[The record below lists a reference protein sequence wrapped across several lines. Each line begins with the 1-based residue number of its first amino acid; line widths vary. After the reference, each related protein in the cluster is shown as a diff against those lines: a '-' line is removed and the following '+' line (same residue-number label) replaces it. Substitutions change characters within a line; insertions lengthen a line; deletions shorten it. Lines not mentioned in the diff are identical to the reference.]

1 MGFEPTTTC
10 LASKSSTTE
19 LPPQSLGASALRP
32 FLTTTTMQHS
42 NESSLV
48 SIEELNLTAVVDMTP
63 VISVTV
69 SKPALTYL
77 VEYNGIE
84 PLTS

>member
-32 FLTTTTMQHS
+32 FLTTTMMQYS
-42 NESSLV
+42 NESNLV
-48 SIEELNLTAVVDMTP
+48 SIEESNLTAADDMTP
-63 VISVTV
+63 VISIAV

-77 VEYNGIE
+77 VEITGIE
-84 PLTS
+84 PMTY